1 MKPRYI
7 LFNKPYD
14 VVSQFSDR
22 DETGRKTL
30 KEFIP
35 IEGVYPVGRLDRD
48 SEGLMLL
55 TSNGVLQHRL
65 TDPKYE
71 HPRTYWAQVE
81 GNASEHALYVLM
93 TGVEIQDYITR
104 PAEARV
110 LNPEPSVPPRD
121 PPIRHRQSIPTTWL
135 ELTLTEGRNRQV
147 RRMTAAVGLPTLRLI
162 RVAIGSLELRDL
174 PPGAWRDLSAEELQL
189 LPVSGRY
196 TARPMDSAQRGES
209 DLRGSTGVSN
219 SIRRRRDRDKY

>member
-14 VVSQFSDR
+14 VVSQFSDH

-30 KEFIP
+30 KHFIP
-35 IEGVYPVGRLDRD
+35 IKGVYPVGRLDRD

-55 TSNGVLQHRL
+55 TSDGVLQHRL
-65 TDPKYE
+65 TDPRYE
-71 HPRTYWAQVE
+71 HARTYWAQVE
-81 GNASEHALYVLM
+81 GDPNEKALEALIS
-93 TGVEIQDYITR
+93 GISILDYTTR

-110 LNPEPSVPPRD
+110 LNPEPLVLPRI
-121 PPIRHRQSIPTTWL
+121 PPIRQRKSIPTTWI

-147 RRMTAAVGLPTLRLI
+147 RRMTAAVGCPTLRLI
-162 RVAIGSLELRDL
+162 RVAIGPLQLADL
-174 PPGAWRDLSAEELQL
+174 PPGSWRYLSAEELRL
-189 LPVSGRY
+189 LQVSRRA
-196 TARPMDSAQRGES
+196 TARPMDTVHGGES
-209 DLRGSTGVSN
+209 DLRGSTGMSN

>member
-30 KEFIP
+30 KQFIP
-35 IEGVYPVGRLDRD
+35 IKGVYPVGRLDRD

-55 TSNGVLQHRL
+55 TSDGVLQHRL

-81 GNASEHALYVLM
+81 GDPSEKALEALM
-93 TGVEIQDYITR
+93 SGVQILDYTTR
-104 PAEARV
+104 PARARV
-110 LNPEPSVPPRD
+110 LNPEPSLPPRNPSHTATKIYPD
-121 PPIRHRQSIPTTWL
+121 DLDRTDSDGGTKPTGT
-135 ELTLTEGRNRQV
+135 TNDCS
-147 RRMTAAVGLPTLRLI
+147 RRISEHYA
-162 RVAIGSLELRDL
+162 
-174 PPGAWRDLSAEELQL
+174 
-189 LPVSGRY
+189 
-196 TARPMDSAQRGES
+196 
-209 DLRGSTGVSN
+209 
-219 SIRRRRDRDKY
+219 

>member
-1 MKPRYI
+1 MERASVRRDRCRRREIRRTFRRLGLCVGVAAVETAGMKHRYI
-7 LFNKPYD
+7 LFNQPYD

-55 TSNGVLQHRL
+55 TSDGVLQHRL

-81 GNASEHALYVLM
+81 GNASEH
-93 TGVEIQDYITR
+93 
-104 PAEARV
+104 
-110 LNPEPSVPPRD
+110 
-121 PPIRHRQSIPTTWL
+121 
-135 ELTLTEGRNRQV
+135 
-147 RRMTAAVGLPTLRLI
+147 
-162 RVAIGSLELRDL
+162 
-174 PPGAWRDLSAEELQL
+174 
-189 LPVSGRY
+189 
-196 TARPMDSAQRGES
+196 
-209 DLRGSTGVSN
+209 
-219 SIRRRRDRDKY
+219 